1 MPEIVENVYATA
13 LLEAVQEA
21 KDAHAILESLSCVGQ
36 ILHQNDQLFR
46 FFCVPVIEKR
56 EKFQLAQSLFEET
69 LHPYAYNFLRVLI
82 EAGRFQSYFSI
93 VDEFQKL
100 YDQANG
106 IERVIVRTAQPVS
119 ESQRQR
125 LKEKVETM
133 TGKQARME
141 YRVDKDLIGGIVV
154 DIGDRRIDN
163 SIKSRFEQLENTVSR
178 AVFQKKGE

>member
-1 MPEIVENVYATA
+1 M
-13 LLEAVQEA
+13 
-21 KDAHAILESLSCVGQ
+21 
-36 ILHQNDQLFR
+36 
-46 FFCVPVIEKR
+46 
-56 EKFQLAQSLFEET
+56 
-69 LHPYAYNFLRVLI
+69 
-82 EAGRFQSYFSI
+82 
-93 VDEFQKL
+93 
-100 YDQANG
+100 
-106 IERVIVRTAQPVS
+106 IVRTAQPVS